1 MIIPLVPDQCPRRNR
16 RLELKGIVQFLTD
29 LVFRGSTYE
38 PSIHPN
44 AIDNIIDK
52 IMEEESLQLNYP
64 RFHAIDAIRSN
75 SEEF

>member
-1 MIIPLVPDQCPRRNR
+1 MIIPLIPDQCPRRNR
-16 RLELKGIVQFLTD
+16 RLKLTGIVFLTD

-64 RFHAIDAIRSN
+64 RSHAIDAIRSN